1 MPTQRLAAIAP
12 PFGTPP
18 HNSEDAAEEEEEEE
32 KCVVEGKQTSRDRE
46 NIVDVF
52 VFG

>member
-18 HNSEDAAEEEEEEE
+18 HNSEDAAEE
-32 KCVVEGKQTSRDRE
+32 CVVEGKQTSRDRE